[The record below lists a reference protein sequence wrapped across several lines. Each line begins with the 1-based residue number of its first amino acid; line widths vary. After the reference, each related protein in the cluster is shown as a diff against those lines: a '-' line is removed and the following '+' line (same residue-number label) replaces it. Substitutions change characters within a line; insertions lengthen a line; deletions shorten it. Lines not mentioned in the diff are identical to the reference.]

1 MHRGRKEE
9 EAMERKKRGEQIEEE
24 GARRIGIVKE
34 EAMEGEEIRE
44 GDARRKKRD
53 PWMLTNRR
61 LQLEI
66 PDTKICH
73 YVSSPNPVAEKCK
86 WTKRKNERLPCL
98 PAEQRFRPNVM
109 KSKVKRRKNEG

>member
-44 GDARRKKRD
+44 EDARRKKRD
-53 PWMLTNRR
+53 PWIQTNRR
-61 LQLEI
+61 LQREI
-66 PDTKICH
+66 PGRSVNMINCPLVCQLT
-73 YVSSPNPVAEKCK
+73 
-86 WTKRKNERLPCL
+86 
-98 PAEQRFRPNVM
+98 
-109 KSKVKRRKNEG
+109 